1 MIDLRHLVGL
11 LYQSRYNKKL
21 CLCFLYYITG
31 TIDYKKID
39 TRLQCQV
46 NKVVYTYFCNFGR
59 INIFIVHCIYN
70 CLFSRF
76 SCLLPLTKQL
86 LLIFSGDLGLRCKH
100 SNISLYYIFKRA
112 LSSKDYLF
120 VLFRDVGIGLT
131 ISVKFDM
138 SGFSRA
144 NNRAGMVFIPG
155 KP

>member
-1 MIDLRHLVGL
+1 MFIAIN
-11 LYQSRYNKKL
+11 QA
-21 CLCFLYYITG
+21 I
-31 TIDYKKID
+31 I
-39 TRLQCQV
+39 V
-46 NKVVYTYFCNFGR
+46 N
-59 INIFIVHCIYN
+59 
-70 CLFSRF
+70 
-76 SCLLPLTKQL
+76 
-86 LLIFSGDLGLRCKH
+86 FSGDLGLRCKH